1 MSRLLKAKEVAELLN
16 VSISKSYQICSALK
30 KELEEMNM
38 LTIRGRVPE
47 EFVRERYGL
56 NEDYKNISKK

>member
-1 MSRLLKAKEVAELLN
+1 MSRLLKAKE
-16 VSISKSYQICSALK
+16 
-30 KELEEMNM
+30 
-38 LTIRGRVPE
+38 VPE